1 MLLKVMSPP
10 DEEMYMRGMIY
21 EGKKI
26 SEFPFL
32 KGGSFSVID
41 NMGKEHF
48 FDGSQV
54 KIVIYEDDEDDED
67 YDDYD
72 DYEDDYIGD
81 DFP

>member
-1 MLLKVMSPP
+1 MLIKVVSPS
-10 DEEMYMRGMIY
+10 EEERYMRGMVY

-41 NMGKEHF
+41 RNKEHF

-54 KIVIYEDDEDDED
+54 KIITYDDEED
-67 YDDYD
+67 YV
-72 DYEDDYIGD
+72 DYEDDYID
-81 DFP
+81 DNFP